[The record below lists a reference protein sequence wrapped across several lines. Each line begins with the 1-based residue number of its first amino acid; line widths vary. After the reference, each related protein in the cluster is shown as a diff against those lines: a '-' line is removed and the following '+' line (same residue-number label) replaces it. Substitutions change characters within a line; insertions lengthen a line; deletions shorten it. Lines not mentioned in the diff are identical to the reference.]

1 MELLQAIWG
10 RKSIRAFK
18 QDPISRETV
27 EEILNTAL
35 QAPSAINLQP
45 WKFVVVMGEEKDR
58 LCRRLVKSSKE
69 KQITCDP
76 ESLKPLDKT
85 FSKRGIASV
94 ELMKPYLD
102 RMGLPFDPFINEGSC
117 NFYGAPVACILC
129 LDAAFSKARLVD
141 MGIAVAYIVL
151 TAHSF
156 GLGTCIVGLITEYED
171 DIKEVLDISE
181 NENVVIGIA
190 LGYPDSESP
199 INEFKTPRESLD
211 SFVKWIE

>member
-94 ELMKPYLD
+94 ELMKP
-102 RMGLPFDPFINEGSC
+102 
-117 NFYGAPVACILC
+117 
-129 LDAAFSKARLVD
+129 
-141 MGIAVAYIVL
+141 
-151 TAHSF
+151 
-156 GLGTCIVGLITEYED
+156 
-171 DIKEVLDISE
+171 
-181 NENVVIGIA
+181 
-190 LGYPDSESP
+190 
-199 INEFKTPRESLD
+199 
-211 SFVKWIE
+211 